1 MIINQ
6 VSKQG
11 RQAFLVV
18 GELVPIEDSAYVNIW
33 NIIVA
38 YKTCHD
44 HLLANCGHRY
54 TIEVNG
60 IEMPSHIKNEDQLRE
75 WIEYG

>member
-1 MIINQ
+1 M
-6 VSKQG
+6 
-11 RQAFLVV
+11 
-18 GELVPIEDSAYVNIW
+18 NIW

-60 IEMPSHIKNEDQLRE
+60 IEMPGNIKNEDQLRE